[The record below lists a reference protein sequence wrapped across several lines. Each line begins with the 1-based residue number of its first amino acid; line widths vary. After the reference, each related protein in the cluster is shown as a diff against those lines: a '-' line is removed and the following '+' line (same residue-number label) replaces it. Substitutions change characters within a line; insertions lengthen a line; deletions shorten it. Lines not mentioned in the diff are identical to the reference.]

1 MPPLKTGLSA
11 CGMALAA
18 LIMTCYSPP
27 AAPDLAD
34 PAAAALVR
42 SLDAALN
49 AHDSQTVV
57 NMFAP
62 DAAVQ
67 EDRRPQSSEQIRGWV
82 DELIRQQVRVELIE
96 QPWVTHVDVP
106 RRGTSVTWPARLDM
120 QTYRDMGLDFVPAY
134 LRATVVDGRVAF
146 LSIRPDDNWNS
157 ALDRT
162 SLT

>member
-1 MPPLKTGLSA
+1 
-11 CGMALAA
+11 MALASV
-18 LIMTCYSPP
+18 IMTCYSPP
-27 AAPDLAD
+27 AAPEVAD
-34 PAAAALVR
+34 PAATALVR

-62 DAAVQ
+62 GAAVQ

-82 DELIRQQVRVELIE
+82 DELIRQQIRVELIE
-96 QPWVTHVDVP
+96 QPWLTHVDLP
-106 RRGTSVTWPARLDM
+106 HIGTSVSWRARLDM
-120 QTYRDMGLDFVPAY
+120 QTYRDMGLDFVPAFV
-134 LRATVVDGRVAF
+134 RATVVDGRFAF
-146 LSIRPDDNWNS
+146 LSIRPDDNWNP